1 MKKKIL
7 GILITSIVVF
17 SGCSNKTTVN
27 DVNKDKGNDAVKKV
41 STEVKPN
48 SNEVKTGD
56 SASDVNGGTSA
67 TQLDNTDVK
76 PIKSGTTPQLSSK
89 QKAQINSNVNSTIKN
104 IDDVLKSIETPNDV
118 KVEQ

>member
-17 SGCSNKTTVN
+17 SGCSNKATVN
-27 DVNKDKGNDAVKKV
+27 DVNKDKGNDEVKKV

-48 SNEVKTGD
+48 SNEVKPGD
-56 SASDVNGGTSA
+56 SASEPKGGTSVTEPA
-67 TQLDNTDVK
+67 NNEVK
-76 PIKSGTTPQLSSK
+76 PINPGTTPQLSSK

-118 KVEQ
+118 KVE

>member
-17 SGCSNKTTVN
+17 SGCSNKATVN
-27 DVNKDKGNDAVKKV
+27 DVKKDNSNDEVKKV
-41 STEVKPN
+41 STEVKLGSTEIKPGE
-48 SNEVKTGD
+48 SANEVKGVTG
-56 SASDVNGGTSA
+56 VPQTV
-67 TQLDNTDVK
+67 NTDVK

-118 KVEQ
+118 KVE

>member
-17 SGCSNKTTVN
+17 SGCSNKAAVN
-27 DVNKDKGNDAVKKV
+27 DVNKDKGNDEVKKV

-56 SASDVNGGTSA
+56 SASEPKGGTSA
-67 TQLDNTDVK
+67 TQPANNDVK
-76 PIKSGTTPQLSSK
+76 PIKPGTTPQLSSK
-89 QKAQINSNVNSTIKN
+89 QKAQINSNVNATIKN

-118 KVEQ
+118 KVE